1 MSSEDLEYRAK
12 LVELI
17 YSSKRDLLHE
27 FAHQAGCFNR
37 RSGHSL
43 AANRIM
49 EEFAGALS
57 RDRKDLSGLPIEEVQ
72 SVSLELFL
80 KSNEEMRGKYGL
92 LAQ

>member
-27 FAHQAGCFNR
+27 FAHQAGCSNR

-72 SVSLELFL
+72 LVSLELFL